1 MLSAGSEHSP
11 LEGCSSTCQSTVA
24 IWMPRAIAGT
34 NSSCSCNVNSAKP
47 ENGYEMIWD
56 PMSRRKKKLW
66 DAANQIHTQ
75 KDEENDENE
84 KLQEVVSHKIVKA
97 ERSHCAS
104 MGGKKSKEATSKD
117 MKFVGRKSAACEE
130 TVTSSDRIRKYV
142 VMQFGYNVL
151 SLARQGMI
159 APPEELWE
167 LTELQKLNLS
177 LNCLCFLPSSVAS
190 LQNLVVLNLWGNQL
204 TSLPPEIGQLRNLK
218 VLFAYHN
225 HLTDV
230 PEELG
235 FCTKLEVLSLA
246 NNQLTSLP
254 DSLSALT
261 SLQKLNLSHN
271 NIVYLPACVYAM
283 KKLVFLHVACNRLE
297 NIAEHIQALADLK
310 TLIVEENC
318 IHSLPK
324 MLCCLTKL
332 ELLNVD
338 YNDIQNVPAE
348 MHQLSRLQKLAAH
361 PLDKGL
367 HIMHNPLL
375 KPIKEVLDGGLQAL
389 YNYLKAN

>member
-1 MLSAGSEHSP
+1 
-11 LEGCSSTCQSTVA
+11 
-24 IWMPRAIAGT
+24 
-34 NSSCSCNVNSAKP
+34 
-47 ENGYEMIWD
+47 
-56 PMSRRKKKLW
+56 
-66 DAANQIHTQ
+66 
-75 KDEENDENE
+75 
-84 KLQEVVSHKIVKA
+84 
-97 ERSHCAS
+97 
-104 MGGKKSKEATSKD
+104 MGGKKSKEPTSKD
-117 MKFVGRKSAACEE
+117 MKLVVRKSRACEE
-130 TVTSSDRIRKYV
+130 NLTSSDKIRKHI
-142 VMQFGYNVL
+142 VMQFGYRML

-159 APPEELWE
+159 APPEELWG

-177 LNCLCFLPSSVAS
+177 LNCLCFLPSSVAL

-204 TSLPPEIGQLRNLK
+204 TSLPLEIGQLRNLK

-235 FCTKLEVLSLA
+235 SCTKLEVLSLA

-261 SLQKLNLSHN
+261 NLRKLNLSHN
-271 NIVYLPACVYAM
+271 NIVYIPVCVYAM
-283 KKLVFLHVACNRLE
+283 KKLVFLHVARNKLE
-297 NIAEHIQALADLK
+297 NIAEHIQALTDLK
-310 TLIVEENC
+310 ILIVEENC
-318 IHSLPK
+318 IHCLPK

-348 MHQLSRLQKLAAH
+348 MHQLNRLGKLASH

-367 HIMHNPLL
+367 HIVHNPLL

-389 YNYLKAN
+389 YNYLKAEWYAVLWELKCGLFDCLDYFSFRATHNYLRIHKLLKLANGVLHCFIKKTKKTIITNIFIRKTKMKKMKTNTNVQLIYLML